1 MRDTRLLLKDILTA
15 LDRIDLYTKGMDF
28 KAFVADEKTVNAV
41 IYNFLVIGEAVKLL
55 PHKVTDD
62 FPEIPWR
69 QIAGMRDK
77 LTHAYFST
85 DYELVWKTIT
95 VVLPQFRAVI
105 QKILER

>member
-1 MRDTRLLLKDILTA
+1 
-15 LDRIDLYTKGMDF
+15 LYTKGMDF

-55 PHKVTDD
+55 PHTVTDN

>member
-1 MRDTRLLLKDILTA
+1 MRDTRLLLKDILSA
-15 LDRIDLYTKGMDF
+15 LDRIDSYTKGMDF
-28 KAFVADEKTVNAV
+28 KAFVADEKTANAV
-41 IYNFLVIGEAVKLL
+41 IYNFLVIGEAARLL
-55 PHKVTDD
+55 PQTVTDN

-77 LTHAYFST
+77 LTHAYYST